1 MTYSQLALVFKK
13 HDNVWYVNTFEHGH
27 FKLIVWWITNILQT
41 IFFKHLFIL
50 YSVQAYKILL
60 HFVPHTPI
68 WIPIYER
75 IRHQREKNKINFCS
89 LRITAFQIYKMTD
102 WHFHATHQI
111 PILSVLKAALQLVWK
126 RLSLDVQNY
135 PPPPPPAAECNI
147 TLEIH
152 SSLSASK
159 SSAVRLASEYS
170 LMCDSGCE
178 SERERIIVR
187 GRER

>member
-1 MTYSQLALVFKK
+1 MDILNESFDESQIFFKQ
-13 HDNVWYVNTFEHGH
+13 F
-27 FKLIVWWITNILQT
+27 

-50 YSVQAYKILL
+50 YPVQAYKILL

-75 IRHQREKNKINFCS
+75 IRHQWEKNKIHFCS

-126 RLSLDVQNY
+126 RLSLDVQT
-135 PPPPPPAAECNI
+135 PPPPPGSRVQYYLRD
-147 TLEIH
+147 TLISFCIKE
-152 SSLSASK
+152 LSCQTGQWIQPNVWLWLWK
-159 SSAVRLASEYS
+159 W
-170 LMCDSGCE
+170 
-178 SERERIIVR
+178 ERADHCAR
-187 GRER
+187 